1 MISNKISILWMPPA
15 DSDNINAQSLNA
27 REVALRLDPSLF
39 RSTLFYEREPDDRL
53 LNRPDIRLV
62 RLPAMCKTVTILR
75 EMYGG
80 HALIAYTDSS
90 PASYLFV
97 HSPGLIK
104 RGARTALHVEAPA
117 AQSAGATG
125 LALFRYKSIARRC
138 DAHFGITEYV
148 ARDMRSHG
156 LRPKSILPIGVDTK
170 RFLPPAERR
179 GRIPTVL
186 FAGTVI
192 ERKGAHLV
200 VDVAHEV
207 PEAQFLIVGAARGGF
222 DEVLRKRIQERG
234 VANVRMLGPQSQA
247 RMVEIMQESDI
258 FLLPSHL
265 EGIPKV
271 TLEAAATGL
280 PCVVFKTYQ
289 TPSVIDGLTGFQV
302 ANLEEM
308 ASRVSLLTRD
318 ADLRRTMG
326 SNAVRHVWKFDWNI
340 VAAQWQEAYL
350 QIAEASSVACESR
363 ETV

>member
-1 MISNKISILWMPPA
+1 MPSV
-15 DSDNINAQSLNA
+15 DFDNVNAQSLNT
-27 REVALRLDPSLF
+27 REVALRLDPALF
-39 RSTLFYEREPDDRL
+39 RSTLFYEREPDQRL
-53 LNRPDIRLV
+53 LNRTNIRLV
-62 RLPAMCKTVTILR
+62 RLPATFKTFTILR
-75 EMYGG
+75 EMYSR

-90 PASYLFV
+90 PASYILV
-97 HSPGLIK
+97 HSPGFIR

-117 AQSAGATG
+117 AQSADGTR
-125 LALFRYKSIARRC
+125 LALLRYKSVAGRC

-148 ARDMRSHG
+148 ARDMRSQG
-156 LRPKSILPIGVDTK
+156 LRPNGILPIGVDTK
-170 RFLPPAERR
+170 RFVPPAERR

-200 VDVAHEV
+200 VDVAREV
-207 PEAQFLIVGAARGGF
+207 PEAQFVIVGAARDGF

-234 VANVRMLGPQSQA
+234 VTNVRMLGPQSQA

-271 TLEAAATGL
+271 TLEAASTGL

-308 ASRVSLLTRD
+308 VSRVSLLTRD
-318 ADLRRTMG
+318 ADLRRRMG
-326 SNAVRHVWKFDWNI
+326 SEAVRHVQMFDWSI
-340 VAAQWQEAYL
+340 VAAQWQDAYL
-350 QIAEASSVACESR
+350 RIVEASPVERESR